1 MDIRVGE
8 VAPVTSPAEKILS
21 PLVGIEARLLAVRPP
36 RSRGQ
41 RPPQDRSD
49 RRRRDSPL
57 QDPADA
63 RVLILMVPEGTRVPK
78 DIDTKGYRVFIRF
91 AKR

>member
-8 VAPVTSPAEKILS
+8 VVPVTSTAEKALS
-21 PLVGIEARLLAVRPP
+21 QIAGIEARLLAVRPS

-41 RPPQDRSD
+41 GPPRDRTDRRRPDSPPQD
-49 RRRRDSPL
+49 P
-57 QDPADA
+57 PDA
-63 RVLILMVPEGTRVPK
+63 RVIILMVPDGTRVPK
-78 DIDTKGYRVFIRF
+78 DIDTQAYRVFIRF

>member
-8 VAPVTSPAEKILS
+8 VAPVASPAEKILS
-21 PLVGIEARLLAVRPP
+21 PISGIEARLLAVRPP

-41 RPPQDRSD
+41 RPPQD

-78 DIDTKGYRVFIRF
+78 DIDTQSYRVFIRF